1 MTKFENEIVRS
12 FNNFFEQNKIDAI
25 AYRIKQH
32 RFSSQVLDVLVDSL
46 HDGYY
51 LGIECKSIAT
61 KTGSLYFTQ
70 HFGLDQIERID
81 EFLRRSGRKGL
92 LAVELRYGKG
102 LPVRAHIIKWADLK
116 KRYLAAGGVGFTVE
130 EILRFP
136 QIKRVSRSYV
146 IDTQLW
152 KE

>member
-1 MTKFENEIVRS
+1 MTKFERDIVKS
-12 FNNFFEQNKIDAI
+12 FNNFFEQNEIDAI

-32 RFSSQVLDVLVDSL
+32 QFSSQVLDVLVDSL
-46 HDGYY
+46 HEEYY
-51 LGIECKSIAT
+51 LGVECKSIST

-70 HFGLDQIERID
+70 HFGPDQIVRID
-81 EFLRRSGRKGL
+81 DFLRRSGRKGI

-102 LPVRAHIIKWADLK
+102 LPVSAHILQWTDLK
-116 KRYLAAGGVGFTVE
+116 KRYLAGGVGFTVE

-146 IDTQLW
+146 IDAHLW

>member
-1 MTKFENEIVRS
+1 MTKFESEIVRS
-12 FNNFFEQNKIDAI
+12 FNNFFEQNQIDAI

-46 HDGYY
+46 HNDYY
-51 LGIECKSIAT
+51 LGIECKSIST

-70 HFGLDQIERID
+70 HFGLDQIGRID
-81 EFLRRSGRKGL
+81 DFLRRSGRKGI

-102 LPVRAHIIKWADLK
+102 MPIRAHIIKWTDLK
-116 KRYLAAGGVGFTVE
+116 KRYFADGVGFTVE

-136 QIKRVSRSYV
+136 QIKRIGKSYV